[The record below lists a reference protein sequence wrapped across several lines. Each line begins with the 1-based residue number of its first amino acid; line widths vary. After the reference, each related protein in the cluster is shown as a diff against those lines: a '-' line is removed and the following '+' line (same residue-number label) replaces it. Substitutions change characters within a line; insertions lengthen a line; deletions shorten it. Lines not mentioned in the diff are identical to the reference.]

1 MKKILLSVFAMMLA
15 VTSLAQEKKML
26 TPMDAS
32 YNNRSVY
39 PARNNFNS
47 YAGTDRYLFG
57 EGE

>member
-1 MKKILLSVFAMMLA
+1 MMLA

-39 PARNNFNS
+39 PARKNFN
-47 YAGTDRYLFG
+47 
-57 EGE
+57 